1 MEAKIPGDPVSQV
14 IYVDY
19 TSIHYGH
26 LDGYSFCKDS
36 YEFVLEPE
44 NMPLWV
50 TVVDNIVTIGY
61 NTDIDPTVQQEI
73 TVNVMKDGANLITPR
88 EFVV

>member
-1 MEAKIPGDPVSQV
+1 
-14 IYVDY
+14 
-19 TSIHYGH
+19 
-26 LDGYSFCKDS
+26 
-36 YEFVLEPE
+36 VLEPE

-73 TVNVMKDGANLITPR
+73 TVNVMRDGENLITPR
-88 EFVV
+88 KFVV